1 MSTSAAKDNDGKQ
14 CKSMEES
21 NATEEN
27 SSKRKVAQNNSEN
40 GVKKQGKDN
49 ASKFPEPQSAA
60 ATDSHSLT
68 ERICTVLETLI
79 SLTLIL

>member
-1 MSTSAAKDNDGKQ
+1 MSTSAAKDSDEKQ

-27 SSKRKVAQNNSEN
+27 SGKRKVAQNNS
-40 GVKKQGKDN
+40 
-49 ASKFPEPQSAA
+49 ASKFPEPQSVA
-60 ATDSHSLT
+60 ATDSHSLAK
-68 ERICTVLETLI
+68 RICTVLETLI